1 MGKCINRTVKVGKQG
16 TTIRSYLMLSGRLCR
31 ALVVTHSPLLY
42 GAAALCSLTPHPA
55 GTPSPSPF
63 YTQWLDAC
71 LALQQ
76 TKSATSPAGA
86 VTVLSLPLAAITGA
100 SSLYERERGAEEAA
114 KREAVAGEKEG
125 SYGRK

>member
-1 MGKCINRTVKVGKQG
+1 M
-16 TTIRSYLMLSGRLCR
+16 SLYLGGAEGSTWVSGSDSEGGEPPFEPISLSGRLCGEF
-31 ALVVTHSPLLY
+31 VVPPCC
-42 GAAALCSLTPHPA
+42 AAALCSLTLLAP
-55 GTPSPSPF
+55 PSPF

-76 TKSATSPAGA
+76 QAKSATSPGA

-100 SSLYERERGAEEAA
+100 SSLFDRERSAEEAA

-125 SYGRK
+125 SYGQK